1 MDFIRST
8 SEKVKLWRVEHFFPP
23 FFSRS
28 MLIGGKFI
36 FYKKI
41 HYKICK
47 CCNFNQSALIWKK
60 TGEKSVQLVRVSLF
74 WKYFLWNPYFRKASN
89 LTFVCFQLAGW
100 WHHPAS
106 WTQTNVSFPLLLAPQ
121 DFQTFLRHCWV
132 SEVLILSASCIF
144 LSSSHK
150 EVLRNLQYVRT
161 RQGLLLTI
169 VHCC

>member
-74 WKYFLWNPYFRKASN
+74 WKYFLWNPYFSRIDWCEGHWLSSTYMAVRLSDIRAKA
-89 LTFVCFQLAGW
+89 GKK
-100 WHHPAS
+100 
-106 WTQTNVSFPLLLAPQ
+106 
-121 DFQTFLRHCWV
+121 
-132 SEVLILSASCIF
+132 CIF
-144 LSSSHK
+144 CVFRLFLPLCRTASRPYRLSYINALPDVGSSHVFRVI
-150 EVLRNLQYVRT
+150 EQ
-161 RQGLLLTI
+161 
-169 VHCC
+169 CCFNSVSDWLF